1 MNSKTLL
8 QGTYWCFSRQGELHN
23 CWQPRSWAIL
33 MEFMP
38 YKVGQLWDA
47 VVEAIVEEIF
57 VWGKKKASSS
67 HQFVDFN
74 ENQAC
79 HSQPLMTPLPT
90 DTCSFTFYWQPA
102 GLQSELTPSETSLM
116 HEQYTQT
123 TNQHEDFI
131 CLAMHFQYSIS
142 SWYLPLTKC

>member
-1 MNSKTLL
+1 
-8 QGTYWCFSRQGELHN
+8 
-23 CWQPRSWAIL
+23 

-47 VVEAIVEEIF
+47 YESPLLKRFLYGE
-57 VWGKKKASSS
+57 KKASSS

-142 SWYLPLTKC
+142 S

>member
-1 MNSKTLL
+1 
-8 QGTYWCFSRQGELHN
+8 
-23 CWQPRSWAIL
+23 

-142 SWYLPLTKC
+142 S